1 MIIFAQARGK
11 ITLVL
16 RNPEDL
22 EVIPDMPKITMSSI
36 LQLEQVKKLTI
47 QRQDRIKVEVIKGGV
62 KTIEQF

>member
-1 MIIFAQARGK
+1 MIIFTQARGK

-22 EVIPDMPKITMSSI
+22 EVISDMPKITMSSI

-47 QRQDRIKVEVIKGGV
+47 QRQDRIKIEVIKGGV